1 MPTLKQKQINCAW
14 QRSSDSMTTVIAE
27 VLKLAA
33 RTTPYDDYERTL
45 LDDHVN
51 ITVVLREAPSKLR
64 DNLLVSSQQFE
75 SNHNK
80 LRAIIQ
86 TYLNSNTNWI
96 ANHFRS
102 DTKEPDP
109 MEADCM
115 TQGKGKGRGKGR
127 GRGRSRGTGHR
138 QRSKVRSRR

>member
-1 MPTLKQKQINCAW
+1 
-14 QRSSDSMTTVIAE
+14 MTTVIAE

-33 RTTPYDDYERTL
+33 RTTPYDDDERTL
-45 LDDHVN
+45 LGDHVK
-51 ITVVLREAPSKLR
+51 ISVVLREAPSKLR

-96 ANHFRS
+96 ANHIRS

-115 TQGKGKGRGKGR
+115 TQGKGKGKGR
-127 GRGRSRGTGHR
+127 AEAEAEARDTGREAKSDQEG
-138 QRSKVRSRR
+138 KEC